1 MFFLNTGAYI
11 LKRKEKKNLIL
22 KLLSLKLIGDVL
34 VKGLDFFKKLFLF
47 GAGITKHER
56 ITPIIKQAYYAPHP
70 TWSSRTPVLA
80 FPRQIPTKPNHK
92 LADFFE
98 ILENGLILSY
108 REKPVEIMLGMK
120 DVAWSPRVLE
130 EEWTRILPNAV
141 IKKVEDAGHFIQEDA
156 YEIIVPEL
164 LQFLKKLNG

>member
-1 MFFLNTGAYI
+1 MHHIQRGH
-11 LKRKEKKNLIL
+11 
-22 KLLSLKLIGDVL
+22 
-34 VKGLDFFKKLFLF
+34 
-47 GAGITKHER
+47 HER
-56 ITPIIKQAYYAPHP
+56 LYWLSHAKSRLNQIIN
-70 TWSSRTPVLA
+70 L
-80 FPRQIPTKPNHK
+80 QI
-92 LADFFE
+92 FFE

-108 REKPVEIMLGMK
+108 REKPVEIMWGMK